1 MEEAMEKLDL
11 TTEESTPLVINDLED
26 GEEQKWSLAGK
37 VLYKNTLHI
46 QTIAS
51 ALRPAWGNPRGLV
64 FRPIGE
70 NIFVVD
76 FESKRDLDRV

>member
-1 MEEAMEKLDL
+1 MASSSDSNKGKQGALSPRTARARMEEAMEKLDL

-46 QTIAS
+46 
-51 ALRPAWGNPRGLV
+51 
-64 FRPIGE
+64 
-70 NIFVVD
+70 
-76 FESKRDLDRV
+76 